1 MKTDN
6 NASALAAKVRLRLNV
21 LAELNPARVLDCF
34 CGAGEMYRQAWAQAA
49 EYAGCDERPWSPADP
64 VSRFVVDNRRLL
76 RALDLQRFNV
86 FDLDAYGSPWEQ
98 MMIIADRRRWA
109 PGERG
114 AVVLTD
120 GSALRLKFGDIVP
133 TPALR
138 ELLGA
143 EGAQPGAASAA
154 LLLDRAESAWLRR
167 AGVRLVRSWRAT
179 RKGGTEMR
187 YSALVIEGL

>member
-6 NASALAAKVRLRLNV
+6 NPSALAAKVKLRLNV

-34 CGAGEMYRQAWAQAA
+34 CGTGQMFDNAWRQAAS
-49 EYAGCDERPWSPADP
+49 YTGCDERPWSPADP